1 MAKTALITGASSG
14 IGAELARLHAANG
27 DNLILVARRIEKLE
41 ALKAE
46 LNNVQVECISMDLT
60 VENAAQKLFDEVST
74 RNIEID
80 YLINNAGFGGQGY
93 FHERPWKDEN
103 NMMQLNMVTLAQ
115 LCHLFLPT
123 MVKRDSG
130 RILNIA
136 SSAGLIPGGP
146 LQSMYFA
153 TKAFVVSL
161 SNGIAGELKGSN
173 VTITALCPGATE
185 TEFEKTAGLQDTDLF
200 SGKIYS
206 AKSVAT
212 DGFNAMMAGKRQ
224 KKTALGFMNSVNFKL
239 MPFIPDGVILGMIKK
254 MQVKKS

>member
-27 DNLILVARRIEKLE
+27 DNLVLVARRIDKLE
-41 ALKAE
+41 ELKAE
-46 LNNVQVECISMDLT
+46 LNNVQVNCISMDLA
-60 VENAAQKLFDEVST
+60 VENAGQKLFDEVAKL
-74 RNIEID
+74 NIEID
-80 YLINNAGFGGQGY
+80 YLINNAGLGGQGY
-93 FHERPWKDEN
+93 YHERSWKAEN
-103 NMMQLNMVTLAQ
+103 NMMQLNMITLAQ
-115 LCHLFLPT
+115 LCHLFLPI
-123 MVKRDSG
+123 MIKRNSG

-146 LQSMYFA
+146 LQSTYFA

-161 SNGIAGELKGSN
+161 TNGIAGELIDSN

-185 TEFEKTAGLQDTDLF
+185 TEFEKTAGLEDTDLF
-200 SGKIYS
+200 SGKIFS
-206 AKSVAT
+206 AKAVAL
-212 DGFNAMMAGKRQ
+212 DGFNAMMSGKRQ

-254 MQVKKS
+254 MQEKKS